1 MTRKA
6 FATETQRTQR
16 SDLCASVVKV
26 FFVLATALQPA
37 CNSPTAPV
45 STAPQVH
52 GRLSGLV
59 KIGPNCPVEQP
70 SNPCPTPPSAYA
82 ARKILVMDEQGTKTL
97 FTVDIDS
104 QGLYVIDLAPAKYRI
119 DLKPNGI
126 DRSSEV
132 PTVVEIHANSVTTLN
147 VNIDT
152 GLR

>member
-1 MTRKA
+1 MKRKA
-6 FATETQRTQR
+6 FI
-16 SDLCASVVKV
+16 
-26 FFVLATALQPA
+26 VLAIALQIG

-45 STAPQVH
+45 TSASQVH

-59 KIGPNCPVEQP
+59 KIGPICPVVRDDT
-70 SNPCPTPPSAYA
+70 PCPTPPSAYA
-82 ARKILVMDEQGTKTL
+82 ARKILVMDEQGTKIL

-126 DRSSEV
+126 DRAAEL
-132 PTVVEIHANSVTTLN
+132 PAVVEIHANSVTTLN
-147 VNIDT
+147 VNVDT

>member
-1 MTRKA
+1 MMRKA
-6 FATETQRTQR
+6 F
-16 SDLCASVVKV
+16 
-26 FFVLATALQPA
+26 TALFIILTTIG
-37 CNSPTAPV
+37 CNSPTAPIDN
-45 STAPQVH
+45 TAKVH

-59 KIGPNCPVEQP
+59 KIGPICPVQRDDM
-70 SNPCPTPPSAYA
+70 PCPTPPSAYA
-82 ARKILVMDEQGTKTL
+82 ARKILVMDEQGTKIL

-126 DRSSEV
+126 DRAAEL
-132 PTVVEIHANSVTTLN
+132 PAVVEIHANSVTTLN

>member
-1 MTRKA
+1 MMRKA
-6 FATETQRTQR
+6 
-16 SDLCASVVKV
+16 LL
-26 FFVLATALQPA
+26 FVILTTIG
-37 CNSPTAPV
+37 CSSPTTPV
-45 STAPQVH
+45 DTAAKVY

-59 KIGPNCPVEQP
+59 TIGPICPVVREDT
-70 SNPCPTPPSAYA
+70 PCPTPPSAYA
-82 ARKILVMDEQGTKTL
+82 ARKILVMDEQGTKIL

-126 DRSSEV
+126 DRAAEL
-132 PTVVEIHANSVTTLN
+132 PAVVEIHANSVTTLN

>member
-1 MTRKA
+1 MRFMVRYIIT
-6 FATETQRTQR
+6 
-16 SDLCASVVKV
+16 
-26 FFVLATALQPA
+26 LAALLQLA

-45 STAPQVH
+45 TTTPKVF

-59 KIGPNCPVEQP
+59 TIGPNCPVQRDDT
-70 SNPCPTPPSAYA
+70 PCPTPPSAYA
-82 ARKILVMDEQGTKTL
+82 ARKILVMDEQGTKIL
-97 FTVDIDS
+97 FTVDIDA

-119 DLKPNGI
+119 DLKPSGI
-126 DRSSEV
+126 DRSNEL